1 VGSLIS
7 AECECGFERS
17 MALGG
22 GMRNHLTY
30 CAFPCYC
37 RDCNSLYEANLLSDD
52 TSCTECGSQNILPY
66 DDKSMRKIVLPRPV
80 RRVVKYV
87 RQTLWEKLLRREQ
100 EEIVTYVSADI
111 TVFDWHGGSSLGRD
125 LELTNE
131 GYLCP
136 SCRSF
141 TLKFYER
148 GCWD

>member
-1 VGSLIS
+1 MGALIS
-7 AECECGFERS
+7 AKCGCGFEKR

-37 RDCNSLYEANLLSDD
+37 QDCKSMYVADLFSDD

-80 RRVVKYV
+80 RRVMRYV
-87 RQTLWEKLLRREQ
+87 RQTLWEKLLRRKPDEMDS
-100 EEIVTYVSADI
+100 YASSDI
-111 TVFDWHGGSSLGRD
+111 NVFDWHTGSRLGRD
-125 LELTNE
+125 LYLTDE

-136 SCRSF
+136 KCQNFSLR
-141 TLKFYER
+141 FYST